1 LAASNVNV
9 VVITGNLT
17 KDPELRSTG
26 GGTPVCEMRVAV
38 NSRRKDQ
45 SGQWV
50 DKPNFFDVVVFG
62 AQGENCA
69 NYLSRGRPVAVEG
82 RLDWRE
88 WEAKEGG
95 GKRQAVQ
102 IIANSVQF
110 LGSRDG
116 GGAPNGGGGGG
127 GQGQGNQ
134 GYGNQGNQGQGN
146 NQGYGGQGG
155 DVQADESDFGPVSTG
170 GGGQE
175 DDIPF

>member
-17 KDPELRSTG
+17 RDPELRSTG
-26 GGTPVCEMRVAV
+26 GGTSVCEMRVAV
-38 NSRRKDQ
+38 NSRRKDGQ

-50 DKPNFFDVVVFG
+50 DKPNYFDVVVFG
-62 AQGENCA
+62 AQADNCA
-69 NYLSRGRPVAVEG
+69 TYLQRGRPVAVEG

-88 WEAKEGG
+88 WEAKDGS

-102 IIANSVQF
+102 IIANTVQF

-116 GGAPNGGGGGG
+116 GGAPPAGNGGG
-127 GQGQGNQ
+127 QQQ
-134 GYGNQGNQGQGN
+134 PYTPPQS
-146 NQGYGGQGG
+146 
-155 DVQADESDFGPVSTG
+155 DVPADESDFDSVPAG